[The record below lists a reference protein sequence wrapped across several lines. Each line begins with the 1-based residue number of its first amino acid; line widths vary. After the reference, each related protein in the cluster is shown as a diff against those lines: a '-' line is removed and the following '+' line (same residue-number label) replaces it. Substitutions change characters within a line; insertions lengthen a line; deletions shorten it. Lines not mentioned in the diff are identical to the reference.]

1 MPPNESGIE
10 RRRKMSNI
18 QNGGHQDPPKELFAV
33 YLTDGMLYD
42 KLNRFAAE
50 YSLPAEVLANL
61 AVKRF
66 TDDIELV
73 RKLRLGKVE
82 EV

>member
-1 MPPNESGIE
+1 
-10 RRRKMSNI
+10 MSYIN
-18 QNGGHQDPPKELFAV
+18 NGEHQDLPREVFAI

-42 KLNRFAAE
+42 KLNRISAE
-50 YSLPAEVLANL
+50 YSLPVEALVNL

-73 RKLRLGKVE
+73 RSLRLGEVE
-82 EV
+82 GV

>member
-1 MPPNESGIE
+1 
-10 RRRKMSNI
+10 MSYI
-18 QNGGHQDPPKELFAV
+18 QNGERHDSPKEIFTI

-50 YSLPAEVLANL
+50 YSLPVEALVNL

-73 RKLRLGKVE
+73 RNLRFGKVE
-82 EV
+82 GV